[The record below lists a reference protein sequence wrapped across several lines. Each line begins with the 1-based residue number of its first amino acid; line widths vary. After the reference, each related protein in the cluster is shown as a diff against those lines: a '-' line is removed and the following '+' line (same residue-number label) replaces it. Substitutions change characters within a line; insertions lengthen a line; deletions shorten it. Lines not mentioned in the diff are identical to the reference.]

1 MNKPRPKPAFVEH
14 DERLVFPFTINE
26 TYGLLIDFRVT
37 SYQFEDRNKAKFF
50 DLEEIHQN

>member
-14 DERLVFPFTINE
+14 DENLVFYIRISKTL
-26 TYGLLIDFRVT
+26 YYMADYRVT